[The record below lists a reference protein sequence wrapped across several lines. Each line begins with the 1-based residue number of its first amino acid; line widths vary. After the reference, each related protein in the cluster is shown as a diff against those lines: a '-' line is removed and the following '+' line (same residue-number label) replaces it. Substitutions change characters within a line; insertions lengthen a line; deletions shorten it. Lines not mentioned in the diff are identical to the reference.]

1 MTASSAAGERPEQAA
16 SQEHLEKSLRLATA
30 VSARFLGEA
39 RLSRRLILHI
49 AALPRIGPDDLGQW
63 GHTQPGIA
71 EALMV
76 TQGAV
81 AKVVRRLGA
90 AGALEVGRR
99 HVVGEARRLKVY
111 TLTWSGE
118 ILARELHNGVARI
131 LDGNRMSVTVSPPV
145 VEP

>member
-1 MTASSAAGERPEQAA
+1 MTASSDAGESPEHAS
-16 SQEHLEKSLRLATA
+16 SQEHPKDGLRLPVAA
-30 VSARFLGEA
+30 SARFLGEA
-39 RLSRRLILHI
+39 RLARRLILHL

-71 EALMV
+71 EALMA

-99 HVVGEARRLKVY
+99 HVIGEARRLKVY

-118 ILARELHNGVARI
+118 ILAKELRSGVSRM
-131 LDGNRMSVTVSPPV
+131 LDSNRLSVTVSPPV
-145 VEP
+145 VEL